1 MDFAKNIF
9 AVTLFVTN
17 LGDSKEFYIKTFDK
31 TSIFEDANSVV
42 FKFGETMINLLEHGE
57 APSLI
62 GPAAV
67 ASKESGSRFQFTIEV
82 EDVDAQAERL
92 SSLGITLIN
101 GPMDRPWGVRTLLF
115 ADPDGHL
122 WEFAQVL

>member
-9 AVTLFVTN
+9 AVTLFVAN
-17 LGDSKEFYIKTFDK
+17 LEDSKKFYIKTFEK

-42 FKFGETMINLLEHGE
+42 FNFGETMINLLEHGE

-62 GPAAV
+62 APAAV

-82 EDVDAQAERL
+82 EDVDSQAERL
-92 SSLGITLIN
+92 SSLGIALIN
-101 GPMDRPWGVRTLLF
+101 GPMERPWGVRTLLF

>member
-1 MDFAKNIF
+1 MITILKWM
-9 AVTLFVTN
+9 
-17 LGDSKEFYIKTFDK
+17 
-31 TSIFEDANSVV
+31 V